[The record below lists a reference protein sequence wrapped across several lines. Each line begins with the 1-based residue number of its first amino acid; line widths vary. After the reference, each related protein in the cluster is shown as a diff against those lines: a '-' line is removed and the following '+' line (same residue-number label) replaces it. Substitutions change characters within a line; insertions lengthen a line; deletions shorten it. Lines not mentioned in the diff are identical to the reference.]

1 MRHLPIAFALL
12 VGLVAPA
19 EAVVRGEAS
28 RNPDGLRAS
37 TVRVENSHGELC
49 SGAIVAP
56 DVVLTAAH
64 CVLQRSRYRVVATD
78 RRFKT
83 RTLAAR
89 EVTIHPAFVPGTTP
103 RGQPGID
110 LALIKLDRPVGDD
123 FVPLDPAAAL
133 AVEPGERM
141 VLAGYG
147 VTAEGRAASART
159 LRETELVAL
168 GALQVANTV
177 LVGVDPERYA
187 ARTGAGACRGDSGG
201 PILRRE
207 ANGAYRLLGI
217 VSWSSGAFEERRAG
231 ACGGFT
237 AITPLA
243 EHLAWVGGQVA
254 ALSDYGPGGAVARV
268 PPRET
273 WTAR

>member
-1 MRHLPIAFALL
+1 MRPLPSALVL
-12 VGLVAPA
+12 LIGLAVPA
-19 EAVVRGEAS
+19 EAVVRGQAS
-28 RNPDGLRAS
+28 RDPDGLRAS

-49 SGAIVAP
+49 SGAIIAP

-83 RTLAAR
+83 RTLAASQ
-89 EVTIHPAFVPGTTP
+89 VTVHPAFVPGTTP

-123 FVPLDPAAAL
+123 FVPLDPAATV

-141 VLAGYG
+141 VLAGFG
-147 VTAEGRAASART
+147 VTSEGRAASART

-237 AITPLA
+237 AVTPLS
-243 EHLAWVGGQVA
+243 EHGSWVAQSAQSLGRIATVP
-254 ALSDYGPGGAVARV
+254 DARYTN
-268 PPRET
+268 R
-273 WTAR
+273 